1 MTQTPLDSTRV
12 NEALKASL
20 DINGKWTAINFSDG
34 TTMNSLAN
42 LTTYK
47 GVIDCSSNP
56 NYPAAN
62 AGWLYVISV
71 ACKIGG
77 ASGVVVETGDI
88 IICLTDGT
96 VSGTH
101 AVVGSNWNILQTNI
115 NGAVTGPT
123 SSVDNNVAIFN
134 STSGKIIKDSGL
146 TAIAQAVG
154 FTIAGGTT
162 NKTLTVPLDSS
173 VSGTNTGDNATN
185 CQYSELVSNATHTG
199 DATGATALTVVAIN
213 GTTMSGLATGILKNT
228 TTTGVPSIAIA
239 ADFPTLNQN
248 TTGNAATVTTNANL
262 TDVITSVGNATSIAS
277 QTGIGTTFVVNNSPT
292 IEGTTIA
299 NITRLTPL
307 QIQSVLEAADVA
319 DNDKFGAAVALNS
332 TGSIL
337 AVGAYDWEGASGT
350 NRGGGYI
357 YDWNGSAWVQRGSV
371 LEAADAADN
380 DQFGISVALNSTGSI
395 LAVGAYAW
403 EGASGTNRGG
413 VYIYDWNGSAWVQ
426 RGSVLEA
433 ADAADSDNFGI
444 SVALNSTGSILAVG
458 AYLWEGAS
466 GTDRGGGYIYDWNG
480 SAWVQRGS
488 VLEAADAAD
497 SDYFGYSVALN
508 STGSILA
515 VGAYAWEGAS
525 GTNRGGVYS
534 YLCQSDGM
542 PQRDTFSIKSSFGT
556 IGDSSA
562 SPGNATLN
570 TVSGKSAIS
579 LASSSV
585 VITNSFVSSTSMIFI
600 TPLSLDA
607 TATAWKYSVA
617 DGSFTITT
625 NAATTADWLF
635 SWIVFN

>member
-1 MTQTPLDSTRV
+1 
-12 NEALKASL
+12 
-20 DINGKWTAINFSDG
+20 
-34 TTMNSLAN
+34 
-42 LTTYK
+42 
-47 GVIDCSSNP
+47 
-56 NYPAAN
+56 
-62 AGWLYVISV
+62 
-71 ACKIGG
+71 
-77 ASGVVVETGDI
+77 
-88 IICLTDGT
+88 
-96 VSGTH
+96 
-101 AVVGSNWNILQTNI
+101 
-115 NGAVTGPT
+115 
-123 SSVDNNVAIFN
+123 
-134 STSGKIIKDSGL
+134 
-146 TAIAQAVG
+146 
-154 FTIAGGTT
+154 
-162 NKTLTVPLDSS
+162 
-173 VSGTNTGDNATN
+173 
-185 CQYSELVSNATHTG
+185 
-199 DATGATALTVVAIN
+199 
-213 GTTMSGLATGILKNT
+213 MSGLATGILKNT

-299 NITRLTPL
+299 NITRLIPL

-337 AVGAYDWEGASGT
+337 AVGA
-350 NRGGGYI
+350 N
-357 YDWNGSAWVQRGSV
+357 
-371 LEAADAADN
+371 
-380 DQFGISVALNSTGSI
+380 
-395 LAVGAYAW
+395 
-403 EGASGTNRGG
+403 
-413 VYIYDWNGSAWVQ
+413 
-426 RGSVLEA
+426 
-433 ADAADSDNFGI
+433 
-444 SVALNSTGSILAVG
+444 
-458 AYLWEGAS
+458 LWEGSS
-466 GTDRGGGYIYDWNG
+466 GTD
-480 SAWVQRGS
+480 
-488 VLEAADAAD
+488 
-497 SDYFGYSVALN
+497 
-508 STGSILA
+508 
-515 VGAYAWEGAS
+515 
-525 GTNRGGVYS
+525 RGGVYS

>member
-71 ACKIGG
+71 AGKIGG

-185 CQYSELVSNATHTG
+185 SQYSELVSNATHTG

-307 QIQSVLEAADVA
+307 QIQSVLEAAD
-319 DNDKFGAAVALNS
+319 
-332 TGSIL
+332 
-337 AVGAYDWEGASGT
+337 
-350 NRGGGYI
+350 
-357 YDWNGSAWVQRGSV
+357 
-371 LEAADAADN
+371 AADN
-380 DQFGISVALNSTGSI
+380 DQFGRSVALNSTGSI
-395 LAVGAYAW
+395 LAVGA
-403 EGASGTNRGG
+403 N
-413 VYIYDWNGSAWVQ
+413 
-426 RGSVLEA
+426 L
-433 ADAADSDNFGI
+433 
-444 SVALNSTGSILAVG
+444 
-458 AYLWEGAS
+458 
-466 GTDRGGGYIYDWNG
+466 
-480 SAWVQRGS
+480 
-488 VLEAADAAD
+488 
-497 SDYFGYSVALN
+497 
-508 STGSILA
+508 
-515 VGAYAWEGAS
+515 WEGAS